1 MNGMKSDA
9 GESGVD
15 GRSAG
20 FTTSA
25 DTSCIVLC
33 AKLTWW
39 AEDDTG
45 NAASGHWVAI
55 RVVVK
60 LQDKTLF
67 NVGDPKHELG

>member
-1 MNGMKSDA
+1 M
-9 GESGVD
+9 
-15 GRSAG
+15 
-20 FTTSA
+20 
-25 DTSCIVLC
+25 LC